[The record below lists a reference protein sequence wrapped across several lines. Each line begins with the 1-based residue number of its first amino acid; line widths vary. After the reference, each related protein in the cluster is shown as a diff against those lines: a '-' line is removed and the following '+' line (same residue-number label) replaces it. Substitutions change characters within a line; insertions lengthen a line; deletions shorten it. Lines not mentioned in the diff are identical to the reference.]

1 MPPMGTAIRSGDN
14 GHTDARRQRTRHALL
29 GAFFVL
35 VLERRYHEVRID
47 DIVARAGV
55 GRSTFY
61 EHFANKD
68 ALLAASLEGPF
79 SILADAVVAPSAPH
93 LPGLLAHFWQNR
105 ALARGILSGAVRR
118 KVARVLVALIEQR
131 LRRHHGAH
139 LRVPPRLVAVALAE
153 AQLGPITAWL
163 DGEAACPPE
172 ALAQALHDGA
182 RALVDA
188 CSVSRG
194 DGRR

>member
-1 MPPMGTAIRSGDN
+1 MPAMGTATRASDS
-14 GHTDARRQRTRHALL
+14 GHTDARRQRTRQALL

-68 ALLAASLEGPF
+68 ALLAASIEGPF
-79 SILADAVVAPSAPH
+79 AILADAVVAPYAPQ
-93 LPGLLAHFWQNR
+93 LPGLLVHFWQNR

-118 KVARVLVALIEQR
+118 KVAAVLVDQIERR
-131 LRRHHGAH
+131 LRRQVGAH
-139 LRVPPRLVAVALAE
+139 LRVPPRLAAVALAE
-153 AQLGPITAWL
+153 AQLAPITAWL
-163 DGEAACPPE
+163 NGEAACAPE
-172 ALAQALHDGA
+172 ALAQALHQGT

-188 CSVSRG
+188 YTCG
-194 DGRR
+194 TAGAGR

>member
-14 GHTDARRQRTRHALL
+14 GHTDARRQRTRQALL

-47 DIVARAGV
+47 DIVATAGV